1 MYTWACQNYSQTQQ
15 VLSSIPLPLHSTRFS
30 TCILSQLMAA
40 PCTHSL
46 TQGTQ
51 GLPLLHHSVHLQSLL
66 ISAHTFVLSSHCFH
80 QNLDLY
86 TRLLPGLPASSLEAL
101 KPILHVTFFFLKC
114 KYLTTSFLSRFLR
127 DKSQVAKFNLQG
139 FPVCLLPY
147 PSSLTLFCT

>member
-66 ISAHTFVLSSHCFH
+66 ISAHTLVLSSHCFH